1 MTSQTFNL
9 DLIPQG
15 VPPIIHVSQYD
26 KGQTWFIKV
35 FENGVPFEIPEGCG
49 VTVQGTKPDNT
60 VFQYACVYAGSI
72 ISATLM
78 QQMTAVVGDVI
89 TEIRITQ
96 NNSAQIVGSLNFI
109 TRVEEGGI
117 NDSAVISETDISLI
131 EQALE
136 LADRVPEIVQECEQ
150 YVIDSGENAYYA
162 EKYAA
167 GTRNGTPVPNTDP
180 AYQNNAKYYKEQ
192 ADNDA
197 TTASNAASSAETNAE
212 NAEAWGVGERG
223 GVPVES
229 TDPTYE
235 NNAKYY
241 AGEAEDSATAAAGSA
256 NDADGYATSAAG
268 SATASESYAKGGT
281 GTRTGEDTDNAKY
294 YMEQAAQYAGSAVD
308 FRGATASQDGA
319 HGLVPAPL
327 IADKDKYLKG
337 DGTWAAVQGGGGS
350 STLAG
355 LTDVDLNNLADGQ
368 LIRYDSVNAKWVNA
382 GVDATPTQNSTN
394 PVTSGGVYSALPSTM
409 TGATAGTDGAGGLV
423 PKPFI
428 ADKDKFLKGDGTWG
442 NADVNTNFVGTMQ
455 EWTNEQDK
463 AQYETVDI
471 TDDIDGYMIDTVP
484 TQGSQSI
491 ITSGGV
497 YNALSTKANKSDLVN
512 INIAGATNTT
522 GATIYTNTYFYLNG
536 IPVRAKAD
544 IANGA
549 TFTLNTNYEE
559 LPDGALN
566 TIASQKDIYSTTETK
581 TNKVWIDGK
590 PIYRKVINFGALPN
604 TSEKTQNTG
613 VTDMSQLVKLW
624 GIFKSGTGA
633 STQFGPIPIVSKDA
647 PGNQVGTSVKN
658 NGATLSV
665 IAGTDRTSMSAYFI
679 MEYTKSTD

>member
-109 TRVEEGGI
+109 TRVEDGGI
-117 NDSAVISETDISLI
+117 SDSAVVSETDISLI

-136 LADRVPEIVQECEQ
+136 LVDRVPEIVQECEQ
-150 YVIDSGENAYYA
+150 YVIDSGDNAEYA

-167 GTRNGTPVPNTDP
+167 GTINGVPVPNTDP

-192 ADNDA
+192 ADDDA

-223 GVPVES
+223 GEPVES

-241 AGEAEDSATAAAGSA
+241 AGEAHSEAVDAAASELAASGSATAAA
-256 NDADGYATSAAG
+256 D
-268 SATASESYAKGGT
+268 SATLSESYAKGGT
-281 GTRTGEDTDNAKY
+281 STRAGEDTDNAKY

-327 IADKDKYLKG
+327 IADKDKFLKG
-337 DGTWAAVQGGGGS
+337 DGTWSNAGGGS
-350 STLAG
+350 LSTLSDVTLSSPTNGQVLKYDSGSGKWINGSGGTATTSLSN
-355 LTDVDLNNLADGQ
+355 LTDVNLTSLTDGQ
-368 LIRYDSVNAKWVNA
+368 LIQYDSVAQKWVNI
-382 GVDATPTQNSTN
+382 GIDTTPTQNSAN
-394 PVTSGGVYSALPSTM
+394 PITSGGVYSALPSTM
-409 TGATAGTDGAGGLV
+409 TGATAGADGAGGLV
-423 PKPFI
+423 PKPN
-428 ADKDKFLKGDGTWG
+428 AGDENKVLTGAGTWG
-442 NADVNTNFVGTMQ
+442 SLDGKADKTDIAPVETTATASQPYAIGEEFYYNNILYVATASIAVGGTITPNTNCTAARDLVAQINAKEEKSKVLTQTLATGNTQVTFTDAAITADCMCNIMTDPQLNWTAIDDSTVGT
-455 EWTNEQDK
+455 
-463 AQYETVDI
+463 I
-471 TDDIDGYMIDTVP
+471 
-484 TQGSQSI
+484 I
-491 ITSGGV
+491 ITYPAQTS
-497 YNALSTKANKSDLVN
+497 
-512 INIAGATNTT
+512 
-522 GATIYTNTYFYLNG
+522 
-536 IPVRAKAD
+536 PV
-544 IANGA
+544 
-549 TFTLNTNYEE
+549 
-559 LPDGALN
+559 
-566 TIASQKDIYSTTETK
+566 
-581 TNKVWIDGK
+581 
-590 PIYRKVINFGALPN
+590 
-604 TSEKTQNTG
+604 
-613 VTDMSQLVKLW
+613 
-624 GIFKSGTGA
+624 
-633 STQFGPIPIVSKDA
+633 
-647 PGNQVGTSVKN
+647 SVRLIIR
-658 NGATLSV
+658 G
-665 IAGTDRTSMSAYFI
+665 
-679 MEYTKSTD
+679 

>member
-109 TRVEEGGI
+109 TRVEDGGI
-117 NDSAVISETDISLI
+117 TDSAVVSETDISLI

-136 LADRVPEIVQECEQ
+136 LVDRVPEIVQECEQ
-150 YVIDSGENAYYA
+150 YVIASGDNADYA
-162 EKYAA
+162 EKFAA
-167 GTRNGTPVPNTDP
+167 GTIDGTPVPNTDP

-192 ADNDA
+192 ADADA
-197 TTASNAASSAETNAE
+197 TAAAGSATSAETNAK

-241 AGEAEDSATAAAGSA
+241 AGEAHSEATDAAASELAASGSASDAADSATLA
-256 NDADGYATSAAG
+256 
-268 SATASESYAKGGT
+268 ESYAKGGT
-281 GTRTGEDTDNAKY
+281 STRAGEDTDNAKY

-327 IADKDKYLKG
+327 IADKDKFLKG
-337 DGTWAAVQGGGGS
+337 DGTWSNAGGGS
-350 STLAG
+350 LSTLSDVTLSSPTNGQVLKYDSVSGKWINGSGGTATTSLAN
-355 LTDVDLNNLADGQ
+355 LTDVNLTSLVNGQ
-368 LIRYDSVNAKWVNA
+368 LIQYDAVAQKWVNI
-382 GVDATPTQNSTN
+382 GVDAAPTQNSSN

-409 TGATAGTDGAGGLV
+409 TGATAGADGAGGLV
-423 PKPFI
+423 PKPN
-428 ADKDKFLKGDGTWG
+428 AGDENKVLTGAGTWG
-442 NADVNTNFVGTMQ
+442 SLDGKVDKTDIAPVEATATASQPYNIGEEFYYNNILYVATANISGGGTITPNTNCTAARDLVTQINAKEAKSKVLTQTLATGNTQVTFTDAAITADCIVEIYTDKPGLNWIAADDSTVGTL
-455 EWTNEQDK
+455 
-463 AQYETVDI
+463 
-471 TDDIDGYMIDTVP
+471 
-484 TQGSQSI
+484 I
-491 ITSGGV
+491 ITYPAQTSPVGV
-497 YNALSTKANKSDLVN
+497 RL
-512 INIAGATNTT
+512 IIRG
-522 GATIYTNTYFYLNG
+522 
-536 IPVRAKAD
+536 
-544 IANGA
+544 
-549 TFTLNTNYEE
+549 
-559 LPDGALN
+559 
-566 TIASQKDIYSTTETK
+566 
-581 TNKVWIDGK
+581 
-590 PIYRKVINFGALPN
+590 
-604 TSEKTQNTG
+604 
-613 VTDMSQLVKLW
+613 
-624 GIFKSGTGA
+624 
-633 STQFGPIPIVSKDA
+633 
-647 PGNQVGTSVKN
+647 
-658 NGATLSV
+658 
-665 IAGTDRTSMSAYFI
+665 
-679 MEYTKSTD
+679 